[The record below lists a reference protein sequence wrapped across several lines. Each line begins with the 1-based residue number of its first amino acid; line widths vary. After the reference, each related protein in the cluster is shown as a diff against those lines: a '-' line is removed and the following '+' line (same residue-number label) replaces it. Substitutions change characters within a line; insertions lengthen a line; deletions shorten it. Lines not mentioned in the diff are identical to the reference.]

1 MLKKKCGYCSI
12 NKDTNTKTNTTNT
25 NTNTNTNTT
34 NNTRP
39 GINISSLPRLRPGFL
54 KKP

>member
-12 NKDTNTKTNTTNT
+12 NKDTKTTDTSKTTNTTST
-25 NTNTNTNTT
+25 TKINTT
-34 NNTRP
+34 KP
-39 GINISSLPRLRPGFL
+39 GINISSLPRLRPFFQ